1 MTICDQIKGRLIV
14 SCQAW
19 PGDPLDHVDTIRR
32 IARAAVMAG
41 AAGLRI
47 HSPEHIAAI
56 RQDTSVPIIGISK
69 QYQGDRLRITP
80 DFKSAQV
87 LAAAGASIIALDCT
101 SQSYD
106 FGEPWRE
113 ILRNIRE
120 RLGLPVMADIATLS
134 EALAAAEAGA
144 DFIGTTLHGYTEETR
159 SSRSF
164 NWDLLSE
171 LVRKVKLP
179 ILAEGHIATPEDAR
193 RAVAE
198 GAHCVVVGGAIT
210 RPGDIT
216 RQFVRA
222 IEPRRDGAP
231 ALGVDLGGTSIKAG
245 IVSRTG
251 GVSSVVRVPT
261 EAPKGRDI
269 IAANLARAIEQV
281 LAFAKEEG
289 ISPCGLGIASAGVIN
304 ASDGSIFAA
313 TDNLPGWT
321 GFPLRQFAEERFGLP
336 VWVLNDAHA
345 VVVAEQQFGLGA
357 RFANFAV
364 ITLGTG
370 VGGGIV
376 SAGRLIQ
383 GNQGFAGSIGHHVIR
398 IDGLPC
404 NCGRSGCLEAYVSTA
419 ALLREY
425 ARHPQASS
433 PPSGLTE
440 SELAWKIN
448 RLALAGNP
456 AAQQAYGALSHYL
469 AEGIANLFAF
479 FDPQAV
485 LLCGGLIEGLP
496 TFAADVKQMMREIL
510 PFGDRRSAE
519 ILLATGGSHAG
530 MVGAG
535 ALAFIDVPS

>member
-1 MTICDQIKGRLIV
+1 MMVLDQIKGRLIV

-19 PGDPLDHVDTIRR
+19 PGDPLDHADTMRR
-32 IARAAVMAG
+32 IARSAVMAG
-41 AAGLRI
+41 AAGLRV
-47 HSPEHIAAI
+47 HSSEHIAAI
-56 RQDTSVPIIGISK
+56 REDTSVPIIGISK
-69 QYQGDRLRITP
+69 QYHGNSLRITP
-80 DFKSAQV
+80 DFKSAQA
-87 LAAAGASIIALDCT
+87 LAEAGASIIALDCT
-101 SQSYD
+101 GQSYE
-106 FGEPWRE
+106 FGEPWPE
-113 ILRNIRE
+113 VLRNIRE

-134 EALAAAEAGA
+134 EALAAADAGA

-171 LVRKVKLP
+171 LVREIKLP
-179 ILAEGHIATPEDAR
+179 ILAEGQIATPEDAR
-193 RAVAE
+193 RAIAE

-210 RPGDIT
+210 RPGELT

-222 IEPRRDGAP
+222 IEPPRDGAP
-231 ALGVDLGGTSIKAG
+231 ALGVDLGGTTIKAG

-251 GVSSVVRVPT
+251 YVSSVVRVPT
-261 EAPKGRDI
+261 EAAKGRDT

-281 LAFAKEEG
+281 LASAKEDG
-289 ISPCGLGIASAGVIN
+289 ISPCGLGIASAGVIK
-304 ASDGSIFAA
+304 ACDGSILAA

-321 GFPLRQFAEERFGLP
+321 GFPLRRFAEERFGLP

-345 VVVAEQQFGLGA
+345 VAVAEQQFGPGA

-376 SAGRLIQ
+376 SDGRLIQ

-398 IDGLPC
+398 VDGLPC

-425 ARHPQASS
+425 ARHSQASAG
-433 PPSGLTE
+433 PSGLSE
-440 SELAWKIN
+440 SESAWKIN
-448 RLALAGNP
+448 RLAVAGDL
-456 AAQQAYGALSHYL
+456 AAQQAYGVLARYL

-496 TFAADVKQMMREIL
+496 GFAEDVKRSVTDIL
-510 PFGDRRSAE
+510 PFGDRRSPE

-535 ALAFIDVPS
+535 ALAFIDVRF